1 MLTPQFAAKCSPE
14 LRSAFA
20 LRAPRRF
27 ATPSWSSVAT
37 LAILLSGR
45 VRIIEIIP
53 NLIRFIE
60 KTKLPRT
67 GLEFDRGENPY
78 KRRSRLPVRKHSHWS
93 THGESV

>member
-1 MLTPQFAAKCSPE
+1 MVGTNAHSTVCSQMQS
-14 LRSAFA
+14 RVTQ
-20 LRAPRRF
+20 RAYADGRPCGH
-27 ATPSWSSVAT
+27 SCAT
-37 LAILLSGR
+37 LAILLSGPL
-45 VRIIEIIP
+45 RIIEIIP

-78 KRRSRLPVRKHSHWS
+78 KRRSRPPVRKHSHWS